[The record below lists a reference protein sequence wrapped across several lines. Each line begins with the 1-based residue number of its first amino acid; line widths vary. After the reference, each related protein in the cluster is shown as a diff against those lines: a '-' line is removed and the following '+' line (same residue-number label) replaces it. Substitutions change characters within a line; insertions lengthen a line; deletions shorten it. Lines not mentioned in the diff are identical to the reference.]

1 MCKIGRLGATII
13 GQLHSIL
20 RPEFVLLGQRPHHHA
35 MMKFS
40 QDVSAL
46 SATKALRWMIPA
58 LLTGCISSQ
67 RPHASVESANKSQFP
82 LEICSEHP
90 IRLEGPPGAQQSRGC
105 VVTFRQELTDKAT
118 RARLGVSQ
126 LERRYLVYAPKALAS
141 AGRDAPPAP
150 VVFVFP
156 GSTASAEV
164 AAFYYTKTR
173 FEDLADLEGFIV
185 VYGNGVPEAHSSD
198 GQVPMPKGGFLPA
211 CLMEHEG
218 EGYDVAYVR
227 TILSQLETQ
236 LNVDRS
242 RIYATGLSQGG
253 GMSLQ
258 LALEAPELVAAIAPV
273 APVPFQPSGEWLH
286 SCHPKAGYENVSIAM
301 LASTHDR
308 FISYKPGG
316 AHFYPDARYPGMEET
331 RDAWLAALSIQGP
344 PEVNT
349 FPDMVTGDSYTPHT
363 GLSTSTIE
371 RQRYPAGPEG
381 QEFWYYK
388 AVGMGHWWPN
398 PQQSWGGI
406 WEELGK
412 TNQDMDFADEAWS
425 FFKRHQKKARPPSDP
440 LPK

>member
-1 MCKIGRLGATII
+1 MNL
-13 GQLHSIL
+13 
-20 RPEFVLLGQRPHHHA
+20 
-35 MMKFS
+35 S

-46 SATKALRWMIPA
+46 SATKTLCWVIPA
-58 LLTGCISSQ
+58 LLTSCVSTQ
-67 RPHASVESANKSQFP
+67 RPNVAVENANNSQFR
-82 LEICSEHP
+82 LGICSERP

-105 VVTFRQELTDKAT
+105 VVTFRQTLTDEKS
-118 RARLGVSQ
+118 RARLGVSE
-126 LERRYLVYAPKALAS
+126 LERRYLVYVPKALAAAGRNS
-141 AGRDAPPAP
+141 AGRNSQPAP

-173 FEDLADLEGFIV
+173 FEELADLEGFIV

-198 GQVPMPKGGFLPA
+198 GQVPMEKGGFLPG

-227 TILSQLETQ
+227 AILSQLETE
-236 LNVDRS
+236 LNIDRS

-258 LALEAPELVAAIAPV
+258 LALEAPDLVAAIAPV

-301 LASTHDR
+301 LAATHDR

-316 AHFYPDARYPGMEET
+316 AHFYPEASYPGMEET

-344 PEVNT
+344 PEVDA

-363 GLSTSTIE
+363 GLSTSTVE

-412 TNQDMDFADEAWS
+412 TNQDIDFADEAWS
-425 FFKRHQKKARPPSDP
+425 FFKRHQKKASPTSSP
-440 LPK
+440 LLK